1 MCWREREREKKR
13 KCQKVS
19 IDAGVMLKLEHRGR
33 KKKSPEGV
41 VKDSRELLDLACL
54 RIVRHLYMFH
64 HPILHLET

>member
-1 MCWREREREKKR
+1 MCWRKKKKKEKM
-13 KCQKVS
+13 KVS
-19 IDAGVMLKLEHRGR
+19 IGGEGRVMLKLEHRER

-64 HPILHLET
+64 HPILHLEM